1 MQQWFEKYSGLSTFI
16 LLLMIFFNTCGNPVK
31 VTNKKVDA
39 LSAKVDSLESVVAT
53 RKDLQLEGLKTEKR
67 MIQST
72 DRKMLDV
79 QRQTAIDEEIKMLDK

>member
-1 MQQWFEKYSGLSTFI
+1 MQQWFEKYSGMATFI

-31 VTNKKVDA
+31 VTNKKIDA